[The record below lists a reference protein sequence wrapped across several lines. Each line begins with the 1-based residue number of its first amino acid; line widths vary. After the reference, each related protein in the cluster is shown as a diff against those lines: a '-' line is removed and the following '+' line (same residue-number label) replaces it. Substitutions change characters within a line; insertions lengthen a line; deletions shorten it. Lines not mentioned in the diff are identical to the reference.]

1 MMQPLRLRWRSITVL
16 AVALLGLT
24 GLAGAVARGVQPG
37 DRIEFEM
44 VPSASAEE
52 AGCLADA
59 RAHVTVETVG
69 ANQHMT
75 VNIEGAPADTG
86 FVLFVI
92 QVPNFPFGMSWYQGD
107 VDTGPDGTGSE
118 TFIGRFNE
126 ETFVVAPDTAP
137 APVVHDTDADSN
149 PATGPVHTFH
159 LGLWFDVVDDAVN
172 AGCGDATTP
181 FNGDHTAG
189 IQALSTRNYPDEEGP
204 LRQLAA

>member
-16 AVALLGLT
+16 AVAVLGLT
-24 GLAGAVARGVQPG
+24 GLAGAVAQGAQPG
-37 DRIEFEM
+37 DMIEFDM

-107 VDTGPDGTGSE
+107 VDTGADGTGSE
-118 TFIGRFNE
+118 EFVGRFNE
-126 ETFVVAPDTAP
+126 ETFVVAPGTAP
-137 APVVHDTDADSN
+137 APVVHDADAVSN
-149 PATGPVHTFH
+149 PATGPVHMFH
-159 LGLWFDVVDDAVN
+159 LGLWFDVVDDAIA